1 MSFVY
6 DTLKAIQGTNIP
18 AILVVAGIIF
28 ILLAMAGGFTG
39 QIQIPKQ
46 RQKWTGIV
54 GTVLLLTGLGLF
66 TVSLPAPANEAERVA
81 ETKPPQDMQLTA
93 TTGTSPPT
101 VEADGDGSQ
110 ATVPLDADQPL
121 SVQIA
126 NLESTGLAALQEG
139 DMAKADAS
147 LEKAE
152 ELLSDALDQAPD
164 DTMLLNLK
172 GYLHKNWAIAY
183 RRLEMDNR
191 ANEHLDNAEKTFRI
205 ILTIDAEDPGALNG
219 MGSVYIMR
227 GDLDLAE
234 EYVRQALAIRPDYP
248 AAQNDLEL
256 IQRLKQD
263 QASD

>member
-46 RQKWTGIV
+46 RQKWTGII

-66 TVSLPAPANEAERVA
+66 TVSLPAPANEAGSVA
-81 ETKPPQDMQLTA
+81 ATKPSQDMQPTA

-101 VEADGDGSQ
+101 AESDG
-110 ATVPLDADQPL
+110 DQPL

-139 DMAKADAS
+139 DMAKADAA

-172 GYLHKNWAIAY
+172 GYLHKNWALAY

-191 ANEHLDNAEKTFRI
+191 ANEHLDDAERTFRI
-205 ILTIDAEDPGALNG
+205 ILTIDAQDPGALNG
-219 MGSVYIMR
+219 MGSVYILR

-234 EYVRQALAIRPDYP
+234 EYVRKALAIRPDYP
-248 AAQNDLEL
+248 AAQHDLEL